1 MANEKRRTKVVI
13 NEKEYTIVGEKS
25 STHIELVAETLNKQL
40 ADLRNLSTKLS
51 KEEQAILV
59 AVNAVSSQI
68 ESQQKMIEL
77 EEKIQELTKDNNS
90 ELFEE

>member
-25 STHIELVAETLNKQL
+25 SVHIELVAETLNTQL
-40 ADLRNLSTKLS
+40 EALRTLSTKFS

-68 ESQQKMIEL
+68 ESQQEIMKL
-77 EEKIQELTKDNNS
+77 EEKIKELENLK
-90 ELFEE
+90 